1 MNTEPRLNS
10 VFIPLSLDG
19 ECQQKE
25 LSAMLGQA
33 ELLSQLTEECGELI
47 QAAQKMRRVLA
58 GTTPVSQDQALRD
71 LTEEASDVV
80 LILDMLAGLKLLDRV
95 GMRFIGRYKTE
106 RWFKRTLEQ
115 ASQAEPVEYI
125 DRQKLLEQVDA
136 IWDCNDMVFEGDR
149 DHSCRPKDCKGC
161 HWADTKRYIQK
172 LIERAPVVATCRKE
186 AKR

>member
-1 MNTEPRLNS
+1 MNS

-19 ECQQKE
+19 KAQQAV
-25 LSAMLGQA
+25 LSERLGQA

-58 GTTPVSQDQALRD
+58 GTTPVLRDKALQD

-95 GMRFIGRYKTE
+95 GVRFIGRYKTE
-106 RWFKRTLEQ
+106 RWYNRIVFPDNLRET
-115 ASQAEPVEYI
+115 EPPLQECI
-125 DRQKLLEQVDA
+125 DRQKLLENVDA

-149 DHSCRPKDCKGC
+149 DHACHPEDCKGC
-161 HWADTKRYIQK
+161 HWHDTKQYIRK
-172 LIERAPVVATCRKE
+172 LIANAPAVVVK
-186 AKR
+186 KGG